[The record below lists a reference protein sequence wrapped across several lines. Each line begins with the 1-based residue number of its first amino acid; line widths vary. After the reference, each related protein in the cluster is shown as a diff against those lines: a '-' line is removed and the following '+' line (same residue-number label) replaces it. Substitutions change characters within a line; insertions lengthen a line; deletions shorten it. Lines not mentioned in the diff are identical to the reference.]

1 MPATRVRTS
10 PTVHPIYF
18 CIANTGKETIAL
30 DFRDPD
36 AKTFLTKLI
45 AKADVAVENFRPGVM
60 TTTGVLESEGGRQS
74 RVGISAS
81 PTPWPSIHGYAGN
94 DRLQA
99 KLASPCLARLE
110 RVICKRPT

>member
-1 MPATRVRTS
+1 MSRPRATIPATRVRTS

-36 AKTFLTKLI
+36 AKTFLMKLI

-60 TTTGVLESEGGRQS
+60 TTTGVLEVRGRLPEPRGHL
-74 RVGISAS
+74 RVPNTMA
-81 PTPWPSIHGYAGN
+81 SIHGYAGN
-94 DRLQA
+94 DRL
-99 KLASPCLARLE
+99 E